1 MSEPSVSAQ
10 IESCLKRWSQGEQV
24 ARDELLGLAS
34 GWLRRLVAVMLADYP
49 RVRRWEQTDDVLQ
62 NSLLR
67 LWQALRDL
75 KPTTPREFCGL
86 ATLQIR
92 RELIDLARHYFGPH
106 GEGAHH
112 VTNDSPHTDA
122 PGGFAPAGD
131 TSFNPARLAA
141 WTDFHNQIALL
152 PPDLRAAFETRWY
165 LNLPYAEAAEL
176 LGISVSS
183 VIRHYQAACRTLGE
197 VFKGELPFA

>member
-1 MSEPSVSAQ
+1 MSQSSVSGQ
-10 IESCLKRWSQGEQV
+10 IENCLQRWAQGEQV

-34 GWLRRLVAVMLADYP
+34 DWLRRLVAVMLADYP
-49 RVRRWEQTDDVLQ
+49 RVRRWGPTDDVLQ
-62 NSLLR
+62 IALLL

-75 KPTTPREFCGL
+75 KPSTPREFCGL

-92 RELIDLARHYFGPH
+92 RELIDLARHYVGPH
-106 GEGAHH
+106 GPSAHH
-112 VTNDSPHTDA
+112 VTHDSPLTDA
-122 PGGFAPAGD
+122 PCGFAPAGD
-131 TSFNPARLAA
+131 TSYNPARLATS
-141 WTDFHNQIALL
+141 TDFHNQIALL